1 MNSLLVLAAVT
12 ASMVA
17 PFEFTPQAYEDA
29 CVLEAMQRSE
39 RDFEARGREL
49 GLVGAAPL
57 YGMDSVDGQGKAQGI
72 TKASRAASTRSRS
85 SGRPQSQT
93 SSPR

>member
-1 MNSLLVLAAVT
+1 MNSLLVLAAVS
-12 ASMVA
+12 ASMLEPVD
-17 PFEFTPQAYEDA
+17 FTPQDYEDA

-39 RDFEARGREL
+39 QDFEARGREL

-57 YGMDSVDGQGKAQGI
+57 YGMNATDGQAKAI
-72 TKASRAASTRSRS
+72 TRSSRAASTRSRS
-85 SGRPQSQT
+85 SGKPQSRT